1 MEAAGDEGP
10 RPSGSL
16 INWKLLLCKHSI
28 NFYHINS
35 ISLSHSP
42 ATDQHHPQET
52 FGGSYQLSELL
63 LALRVS
69 KIKYRALTAS
79 LRQWAL
85 FFSSLEG
92 GGGRK
97 KKKKQLLQSVFVH
110 TTAKGG
116 FFHSKPSSLERSWL
130 QTHTEPRTETL
141 RAVRDLPAQAQPQRA
156 SNLLQA
162 QQHRS
167 LSDTLR
173 AQKLCWAREGGRS
186 EPGTG
191 LEKTQHWVS
200 GQRAELFWKS
210 HPHGDTL
217 VPAVTAW
224 SGLGATA
231 RLRFWEPWGALGH
244 WEHVSFPWALGRGS
258 CLFLCWILSTDD
270 RSQQTHLLYKSRS
283 KLRH

>member
-97 KKKKQLLQSVFVH
+97 KKKE
-110 TTAKGG
+110 TAFTKCICAHNGKG
-116 FFHSKPSSLERSWL
+116 R
-130 QTHTEPRTETL
+130 
-141 RAVRDLPAQAQPQRA
+141 VLP
-156 SNLLQA
+156 LQA
-162 QQHRS
+162 IITGTLLAANPHRAK
-167 LSDTLR
+167 DWNT
-173 AQKLCWAREGGRS
+173 EGCQRS
-186 EPGTG
+186 ASPGT
-191 LEKTQHWVS
+191 
-200 GQRAELFWKS
+200 
-210 HPHGDTL
+210 
-217 VPAVTAW
+217 
-224 SGLGATA
+224 AT
-231 RLRFWEPWGALGH
+231 E
-244 WEHVSFPWALGRGS
+244 
-258 CLFLCWILSTDD
+258 
-270 RSQQTHLLYKSRS
+270 S
-283 KLRH
+283 K